1 MTRAV
6 LITGGMSDI
15 GRAAAAAFA
24 RAGYAVAVNY
34 RRHAGQAEAFACELQ
49 EQHGARRAL
58 ALKADIRQR
67 TEVSAM
73 MEAAWQELGGLTVL
87 INNAG
92 INKDRAFLE
101 MSDEEWHTVLDT
113 ILTGSFLCA
122 QEFARRFT
130 GESGCILNLGAT
142 TGLKGRKNGV
152 NYCSARAGILTFT
165 KCLALELAPRI
176 RVNTITPGWIDTA
189 EVRERY
195 QLELPENLA
204 KAEASVPLGRLGRP
218 EEIASLMVYLAEAGS
233 YISGQNF
240 FVDGGY
246 YMH

>member
-1 MTRAV
+1 M
-6 LITGGMSDI
+6 
-15 GRAAAAAFA
+15 
-24 RAGYAVAVNY
+24 AVNY
-34 RRHAGQAEAFACELQ
+34 RRQAEQAEAFARELRDR
-49 EQHGARRAL
+49 HGAPNAV
-58 ALKADIRQR
+58 ALKADVRQR
-67 TEVSAM
+67 EAVSAM
-73 MEAAWQELGGLTVL
+73 MDAAWERLGGLTVL
-87 INNAG
+87 VNNAG

-101 MSDEEWHTVLDT
+101 MSDEDWHIVLDT

-195 QLELPENLA
+195 QLDIPENLA

>member
-1 MTRAV
+1 MHKAV

-15 GRAAAAAFA
+15 GRAAAVAFA
-24 RAGYAVAVNY
+24 RDGYAVAVNY
-34 RRHAGQAEAFACELQ
+34 RRHAEQAEAFARELHQ
-49 EQHGARRAL
+49 QHGAPCAL

-67 TEVSAM
+67 AEVSAM
-73 MEAAWQELGGLTVL
+73 MDAAWQELGGLGVL
-87 INNAG
+87 VNNAG
-92 INKDRAFLE
+92 INKDKAFLE

-122 QEFARRFT
+122 QGFARRFT